1 MWTVGEKVS
10 LVRDY
15 TWWSEYILM
24 RLMTDVAND
33 SYRAEQLARV
43 AAHPQ
48 GPMRKIKADENEI
61 FNGS

>member
-1 MWTVGEKVS
+1 
-10 LVRDY
+10 
-15 TWWSEYILM
+15 M